1 MDVQSLLDRISF
13 LEEEVHRCYAEIE
26 EKEVKIEEYEDA
38 LNEFELF
45 EEIKGASMIEIR
57 LDNELVGYYDELRE
71 ALLQAIY
78 NLTADE
84 TATLDKNYKKYKNW
98 SDKDF
103 IEEIKDL
110 TDNRLAII
118 FKFPL
123 DYRVDVKQHILD

>member
-1 MDVQSLLDRISF
+1 
-13 LEEEVHRCYAEIE
+13 
-26 EKEVKIEEYEDA
+26 
-38 LNEFELF
+38 
-45 EEIKGASMIEIR
+45 MIEIR

-78 NLTADE
+78 NLTADGS
-84 TATLDKNYKKYKNW
+84 ATLDKNYKKYRNW

-103 IEEIKDL
+103 IEEIQDL

-118 FKFPL
+118 FKLPL